1 MWPGTHQRTPRPRT
15 RTFGSA
21 LRGCFPRG
29 LAFSQ
34 VPRPIS
40 PRGRVYPRECGAATV
55 PPQQRMQWGGLSP
68 RVRGSRSSGGRRRHP
83 TGSIPASTG
92 QPLNDAEYSGVDRVY
107 PREYGAA
114 TTDRVSGRSRPG
126 LSPRV
131 RGSRPKP
138 IPVDEGSIPAST
150 GQPLRGLSPRV
161 RGSQTYRGLSPRVRG
176 SRAWL
181 SALQLWPWSIPASTG
196 QPFDADVAGVI
207 AEVYPREYGA
217 AACSSPSH
225 TGV

>member
-1 MWPGTHQRTPRPRT
+1 MSWLVACAHIADENAHTPFSKLRTPPARHNVYRANQSRDGEIGSGCWPTTRAAVSTSAHPVRPSDRSFPIGDGRPPARRNPTSFSTLELRPGMWPGTHQRTPRPRT

-92 QPLNDAEYSGVDRVY
+92 QP
-107 PREYGAA
+107 PPAA
-114 TTDRVSGRSRPG
+114 
-126 LSPRV
+126 
-131 RGSRPKP
+131 
-138 IPVDEGSIPAST
+138 
-150 GQPLRGLSPRV
+150 
-161 RGSQTYRGLSPRVRG
+161 
-176 SRAWL
+176 
-181 SALQLWPWSIPASTG
+181 
-196 QPFDADVAGVI
+196 
-207 AEVYPREYGA
+207 
-217 AACSSPSH
+217 
-225 TGV
+225 

>member
-1 MWPGTHQRTPRPRT
+1 MWPDTHRCTPPSRT
-15 RTFGSA
+15 SA
-21 LRGCFPRG
+21 FRSVRRDCFPRG

-114 TTDRVSGRSRPG
+114 GKPIGKVPSMKG

-131 RGSRPKP
+131 RGSRCRHISYNPACR
-138 IPVDEGSIPAST
+138 SIPAST
-150 GQPLRGLSPRV
+150 GQPRPV
-161 RGSQTYRGLSPRVRG
+161 
-176 SRAWL
+176 A
-181 SALQLWPWSIPASTG
+181 SALLVFW
-196 QPFDADVAGVI
+196 
-207 AEVYPREYGA
+207 VYPREYGA
-217 AACSSPSH
+217 A
-225 TGV
+225 GVEAFK

>member
-131 RGSRPKP
+131 RGSREADRES
-138 IPVDEGSIPAST
+138 PVDEGSIPAST
-150 GQPLRGLSPRV
+150 GQPLRGIRV
-161 RGSQTYRGLSPRVRG
+161 TRP
-176 SRAWL
+176 
-181 SALQLWPWSIPASTG
+181 
-196 QPFDADVAGVI
+196 I
-207 AEVYPREYGA
+207 AVYPREYGA
-217 AACSSPSH
+217 AAHGYLRFSCGHGLSPRVRGSPS
-225 TGV
+225 TPTLPV

>member
-1 MWPGTHQRTPRPRT
+1 MWPDTHRCTPPSRT
-15 RTFGSA
+15 SA
-21 LRGCFPRG
+21 FRSVRRDCFPRG

-114 TTDRVSGRSRPG
+114 GKPIGKVPSMKGLSPRVRGSPCEVSELPDLSRSIPASTGQPRMAICASVVAMVYPREYGAALRRRRCRCDCRG

-131 RGSRPKP
+131 RGSRHVLRPR
-138 IPVDEGSIPAST
+138 IGGVGSIPAST
-150 GQPLRGLSPRV
+150 GQPL
-161 RGSQTYRGLSPRVRG
+161 
-176 SRAWL
+176 
-181 SALQLWPWSIPASTG
+181 SAYQL
-196 QPFDADVAGVI
+196 
-207 AEVYPREYGA
+207 
-217 AACSSPSH
+217 
-225 TGV
+225 